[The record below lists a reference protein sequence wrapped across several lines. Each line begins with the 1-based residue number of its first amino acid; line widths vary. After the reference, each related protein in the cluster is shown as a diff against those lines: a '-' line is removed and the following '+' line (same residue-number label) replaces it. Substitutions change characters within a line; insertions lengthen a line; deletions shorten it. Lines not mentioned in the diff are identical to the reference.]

1 MKKFSFLTKSRW
13 VVTIIVLFTLC
24 VNQAWGGH
32 TIVKAGDMVSGE
44 KYIIT
49 AVYNG
54 TTYYLAP
61 GSFDY
66 GAGAA
71 TAYTTSLTEAAA
83 WTFTKSS
90 SSWTIT
96 TTSGNTTYYLNN
108 KNANNGVRSSA
119 NSQTW
124 TVAATT
130 SGASTVYITGGNSRK
145 LALYNDV
152 NWRCYSSASG
162 VQTITLYKVS
172 GSSCDKK
179 VTLTKGSASNGSFT
193 LDKADGDHDNCDAN
207 FVVTVSG
214 ITPNSGYACTG
225 VTATG
230 GNNSVSGPDGSGN
243 YTVTYTKGNNITSTI
258 TANFALKC
266 ATPTFSPEAGTYNN
280 NQSVTITS
288 TAGSTIYYTT
298 DGSTPTTSSAVYSSA
313 ISVSSDNTTIKALA
327 VKAGYTNS
335 DVGSATYRLTCA
347 TPTFAPVAGTYQTAQ
362 SVTLSS
368 TTTSAV
374 IHYTTDGSTPTAS
387 SPTASGAITVSA
399 DMTIKAIAT
408 RTNYGNSAEASA
420 SYKIRDC
427 DWFESFDNANGSGG
441 NDGVWSGSI
450 GSNAFTPDKTGWTF
464 STTNCGASKCI
475 KLGTG
480 SAAGSAQTAALTG
493 MRGTISVKFSAAGFG
508 TDGDSDG
515 KGHYTHNLTISSTN
529 GTPSPSSV
537 TITNQTWNDYEVEIS
552 GVTADAQITI
562 ASSGSS
568 RRFFLDE
575 VCIKNSGVQYS
586 VTYDDNDATNGSV
599 PTDGNKYDR
608 NGSATVLGNTGNLV
622 KTGWTFAGWNTAADG
637 SGTTY
642 AAGSTYSNITSNVT
656 LYAKWTCTVTWSV
669 NENTSACSPETVTY
683 DPDGC
688 KVTTVPRPDPEDY
701 CGDKFVGWYTADYD
715 DDDTAPT
722 GTFKN
727 VDDSPNITGDRT
739 FYAVFAD
746 FVAE

>member
-24 VNQAWGGH
+24 VNHAWGAVPSGWAEV
-32 TIVKAGDMVSGE
+32 TSLGGIANGDKIIIVTNNGAN
-44 KYIIT
+44 YF
-49 AVYNG
+49 NG
-54 TTYYLAP
+54 TQSSGHFKVTALSASAPASASAAGVIELVSTGSSNTYKLKLVSTNKYVTASAAKS
-61 GSFDY
+61 GNGVVNSSSDASGWTFSYSSGFNAQYQASGKQAYCRSYNNNSFRTY
-66 GAGAA
+66 GNTSSGATFKIYKYSSTATHTLSSAVSPAGGGTVALDATSVAEGGTA
-71 TAYTTSLTEAAA
+71 TATATP
-83 WTFTKSS
+83 SS
-90 SSWTIT
+90 GYVFSSWSI
-96 TTSGNTTYYLNN
+96 SGT
-108 KNANNGVRSSA
+108 
-119 NSQTW
+119 
-124 TVAATT
+124 
-130 SGASTVYITGGNSRK
+130 GASLSSTSTNPTTVTMG
-145 LALYNDV
+145 
-152 NWRCYSSASG
+152 
-162 VQTITLYKVS
+162 TT
-172 GSSCDKK
+172 
-179 VTLTKGSASNGSFT
+179 
-193 LDKADGDHDNCDAN
+193 DA
-207 FVVTVSG
+207 T
-214 ITPNSGYACTG
+214 
-225 VTATG
+225 VTAT
-230 GNNSVSGPDGSGN
+230 
-243 YTVTYTKGNNITSTI
+243 
-258 TANFALKC
+258 FALKC

-387 SPTASGAITVSA
+387 STTASGAITVSA

-408 RTNYGNSAEASA
+408 RTNYGNSEVASA
-420 SYKIRDC
+420 TYKIRDC
-427 DWFESFDNANGSGG
+427 DWFESFDNAAGSGG

-450 GSNAFTPDKTGWTF
+450 GTSSFTPDKSGWTF
-464 STTNCGASKCI
+464 SSDNCGASKCI
-475 KLGTG
+475 KLGT
-480 SAAGSAQTAALTG
+480 SKAAGSATTAALTG

-508 TDGDSDG
+508 EDGSSDG
-515 KGHYTHNLTISSTN
+515 NGHFTHDLTISSTS

-537 TITNQTWNDYEVEIS
+537 TITNQTWDDYEVEIT

-562 ASSGSS
+562 ASGIGY
-568 RRFFLDE
+568 RFFLDE

-586 VTYDDNDATNGSV
+586 VTYDDNDATSGSV

-608 NGSATVLGNTGNLV
+608 NGSATVLGNPNNLA

-701 CGDKFVGWYTADYD
+701 CGDKFVGWYTTDYD

>member
-1 MKKFSFLTKSRW
+1 MKNLNFFKSYLTKLRGLAVLTLMLFAIGVGNVCGTDVTFDATKDSGSGSITKDGVTVSMSTMNRSQKDNFRCNSGTDMTVTSSNTITKIVVTCTANGTANYGPGKFSVPSGGVGSYTYESSGKNGTWTGSATSITLSASTQVRITKI
-13 VVTIIVLFTLC
+13 VVTYTP
-24 VNQAWGGH
+24 
-32 TIVKAGDMVSGE
+32 SG
-44 KYIIT
+44 
-49 AVYNG
+49 
-54 TTYYLAP
+54 
-61 GSFDY
+61 
-66 GAGAA
+66 
-71 TAYTTSLTEAAA
+71 
-83 WTFTKSS
+83 
-90 SSWTIT
+90 
-96 TTSGNTTYYLNN
+96 
-108 KNANNGVRSSA
+108 
-119 NSQTW
+119 
-124 TVAATT
+124 
-130 SGASTVYITGGNSRK
+130 
-145 LALYNDV
+145 
-152 NWRCYSSASG
+152 
-162 VQTITLYKVS
+162 
-172 GSSCDKK
+172 CDKK

-258 TANFALKC
+258 TATFALKC

-298 DGSTPTTSSAVYSSA
+298 DGSTPTTSSAVYSSP

-335 DVGSATYRLTCA
+335 DVGSATYSLTCA

-374 IHYTTDGSTPTAS
+374 IHYTTDGSTPTES

-408 RTNYGNSAEASA
+408 RTDYGNSAEASA

-427 DWFESFDNANGSGG
+427 DWYESFDGTTGSGG
-441 NDGVWSGSI
+441 NDDTWSGSI
-450 GSNAFTPDKTGWTF
+450 GTSTVVGDDSHSWTVTGGG
-464 STTNCGASKCI
+464 GAYQCI
-475 KLGTG
+475 KIGTG
-480 SAAGSAQTAALTG
+480 KAGGSAQTPVLTG
-493 MRGTISVKFSAAGFG
+493 LTGNLILTFRAAGWSG
-508 TDGDSDG
+508 E
-515 KGHYTHNLTISSTN
+515 
-529 GTPSPSSV
+529 SPSISIASTSGTVSPASV
-537 TITNQTWNDYEVEIS
+537 DVIAQTWDYYEIAITN
-552 GVTADAQITI
+552 VTTDPQITI
-562 ASSGSS
+562 SCSSGNE
-568 RRFFLDE
+568 RFFLDE

-608 NGSATVLGNTGNLV
+608 NGSATVLGNTGNLA

-669 NENTSACSPETVTY
+669 NENTSAYTPETVTY
-683 DPDGC
+683 NPSGS
-688 KVTTVPRPDPEDY
+688 KVTIVPRPDPEDY

>member
-24 VNQAWGGH
+24 VNQAWGAVPSGWAEV
-32 TIVKAGDMVSGE
+32 TSLNGIANGDKIIIVTNNGAN
-44 KYIIT
+44 YF
-49 AVYNG
+49 NG
-54 TTYYLAP
+54 TQSSGHFQVTALSASAPASASAP
-61 GSFDY
+61 GVIELVSTGSSNTYKLKLVSTNKYVTANAAKSGSGAVNSSSDDSGWAFSYSSGFDAQYQASGKQAYCRSYNNSSFRTY
-66 GAGAA
+66 ANTSNGATFKIYKYSSTATHTLSSAVSPASGGSVSLSATSVAEGGTA
-71 TAYTTSLTEAAA
+71 TASATP
-83 WTFTKSS
+83 SS
-90 SSWTIT
+90 GYVFSSWSI
-96 TTSGNTTYYLNN
+96 SGT
-108 KNANNGVRSSA
+108 
-119 NSQTW
+119 
-124 TVAATT
+124 
-130 SGASTVYITGGNSRK
+130 GASLSSTSTNPTTVTMG
-145 LALYNDV
+145 
-152 NWRCYSSASG
+152 
-162 VQTITLYKVS
+162 TT
-172 GSSCDKK
+172 
-179 VTLTKGSASNGSFT
+179 
-193 LDKADGDHDNCDAN
+193 DA
-207 FVVTVSG
+207 T
-214 ITPNSGYACTG
+214 
-225 VTATG
+225 VTAT
-230 GNNSVSGPDGSGN
+230 
-243 YTVTYTKGNNITSTI
+243 
-258 TANFALKC
+258 FALKC

-362 SVTLSS
+362 NVTLSS

-387 SPTASGAITVSA
+387 SPTASGAITVSE

-427 DWFESFDNANGSGG
+427 DWYESFDTNTGT
-441 NDGVWSGSI
+441 DGCS
-450 GSNAFTPDKTGWTF
+450 GSNAAGTFYCDNAGWTSDYKYGGAGYARF
-464 STTNCGASKCI
+464 GKSSTS
-475 KLGTG
+475 
-480 SAAGSAQTAALTG
+480 SAATTPTITGLRGDLTLTFRARAWTDEGGSMSL
-493 MRGTISVKFSAAGFG
+493 SVS
-508 TDGDSDG
+508 
-515 KGHYTHNLTISSTN
+515 N
-529 GTPSPSSV
+529 GSLDKSSV
-537 TITNQTWNDYEVEIS
+537 TITACSWDDYEATIS
-552 GVTADAQITI
+552 NVTADFTITFQGPI
-562 ASSGSS
+562 
-568 RRFFLDE
+568 RYFLDE
-575 VCIKNSGVQYS
+575 VCIKNGGAKYS
-586 VTYDDNDATNGSV
+586 VTYDDNDATSGSV
-599 PTDGNKYDR
+599 PTDGNEYER

-669 NENTSACSPETVTY
+669 NENTSAYTPETVTY
-683 DPDGC
+683 NPSGS

-701 CGDKFVGWYTADYD
+701 CGDKFVGWYTTDYD

-727 VDDSPNITGDRT
+727 VEGSPDINDTGSTT